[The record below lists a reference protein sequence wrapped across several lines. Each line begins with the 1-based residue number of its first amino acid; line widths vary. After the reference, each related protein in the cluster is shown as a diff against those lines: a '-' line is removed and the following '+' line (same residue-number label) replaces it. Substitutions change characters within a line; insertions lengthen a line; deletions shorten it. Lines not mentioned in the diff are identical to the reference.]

1 LNAERRTRKRL
12 RKEISMQEKEK
23 ITIEIGVIRDKLNY
37 HNYRYYILDDPEISD
52 AEYDHLLQRL
62 LQIENKYP
70 ELIVPESPSQRVG
83 APIEGGFKPVKHSV
97 PMLSLENGFSDKE
110 VKEFEKRIRRFL
122 EYPTATTY
130 TVEPKLDGL
139 AVELIYENS
148 ILTTASTRGDGYIGE
163 DITSNAKTIRS
174 IPLRLLP
181 PRDGRTLPE
190 HLEVRG
196 EIYMGKKAFQQLNKE
211 REKQGEALFANPRN
225 AAAGSVRQLDP
236 QITAGRP
243 LMFFSYGIGKVSGW
257 IFISQIEVL
266 TTLNMWGLRVNTQH
280 IKECKNINKAIAHCR
295 YLESIKR
302 DLPYE
307 IDGAV
312 IKVNSLE
319 LQKTLGEKSRS
330 PRWALAYK
338 FEPTQ
343 ATTKIYTIDVQVG
356 RTGALTPVAHLKPV
370 EVGGVKVSRAT
381 LHNQEEIE
389 RKDIKEGDTVIIQRA
404 GDVIPE
410 VVKVIKAKRD
420 GNEKPFRMPDRCP
433 VCGSE
438 LVSPGN
444 EVVIR
449 CSNPECPAQVIG
461 EIKHFVSK
469 DAMDIDG
476 LGDKLVNQLVIHDL
490 IKDSADIYHLTIE
503 KLLPLDKMA
512 EKLANNILNAIN
524 NSKKTT
530 LSKFIYSLGIRHVG
544 EHVAMVLAEEFRRFE
559 SLRRANREDLLSI
572 KEIGPEIADSILF
585 YFSNKENISFL
596 TRLFEAGITI
606 EEMPLETTPA
616 TLHPFS
622 GKLFVLTG
630 TLATLTRT
638 EAKKII
644 EEKKGKVS
652 SVITSK
658 TDYLVVGKSPG
669 SKLAKAKD
677 LSVTILNEEEFL
689 QIAGEE

>member
-1 LNAERRTRKRL
+1 M
-12 RKEISMQEKEK
+12 SMQEMEKAKIELTALREK
-23 ITIEIGVIRDKLNY
+23 IEY
-37 HNYRYYILDDPEISD
+37 HNYRYYILDDPEVSD

-62 LQIENKYP
+62 LHIESKYP
-70 ELIVPESPSQRVG
+70 ELIIPESPSQRVG
-83 APIEGGFKPVKHSV
+83 APIVGGFNPVKHSI

-110 VKEFEKRIRRFL
+110 VKEFEKRIRRLL
-122 EYPTATTY
+122 EYPHTITY

-174 IPLRLLP
+174 IPLRLLS
-181 PRDGRTLPE
+181 PRDSPKLPE
-190 HLEVRG
+190 HIEVRG
-196 EIYMGKKAFQQLNKE
+196 EIYMEKKAFRQLNKE

-236 QITAGRP
+236 HTTANRP

-257 IFISQIEVL
+257 VFTSQIELL
-266 TTLNMWGLRVNTQH
+266 TTLNTWGVRINTEH
-280 IKECKNINKAIAHCR
+280 IKECANIDEAIAHCK
-295 YLESIKR
+295 YLEGIKH

-307 IDGAV
+307 VDGAV
-312 IKVNSLE
+312 IKVNSLAM
-319 LQKTLGEKSRS
+319 QKTLGEKSRS

-343 ATTKIYTIDVQVG
+343 ATTKISTIDVQVG
-356 RTGALTPVAHLKPV
+356 RTGALTPVAHLQPV

-381 LHNQEEIE
+381 LHNQDEIK

-410 VVKVIKAKRD
+410 VVKVIKAKRT
-420 GNEKPFRMPDRCP
+420 GKEKPFHMPDRCP

-438 LVSPGN
+438 LVSPGD

-449 CSNPECPAQVIG
+449 CNNPVCPAQVTG
-461 EIKHFVSK
+461 KIKHFVSK

-476 LGDKLVNQLVIHDL
+476 LGDKLVDQLAIRGL
-490 IKDSADIYHLTIE
+490 IKDAADIYHLTLENLI
-503 KLLPLDKMA
+503 PLDKMA
-512 EKLANNILNAIN
+512 EKLANNILTAIN

-530 LSKFIYSLGIRHVG
+530 LSKFIYSLSIRHVG
-544 EHVAMVLAEEFRRFE
+544 EHVATVLAEKFRRFDRLQKAHE
-559 SLRRANREDLLSI
+559 EDLLSI
-572 KEIGPEIADSILF
+572 KEIGPEIADSILS
-585 YFSNKENISFL
+585 YFSNEKNIFFI

-606 EEMPLETTPA
+606 EEMPIEKQLFES
-616 TLHPFS
+616 HPFS

-630 TLATLTRT
+630 TLTTLTRT
-638 EAKKII
+638 EAKKFIQ
-644 EEKKGKVS
+644 EKKGKVS
-652 SVITSK
+652 ASLTRK
-658 TDYLVVGKSPG
+658 TDYLVAGKSPG
-669 SKLAKAKD
+669 SKLTKAKD
-677 LSVTILNEEEFL
+677 LSVTILNEDEFL
-689 QIAGEE
+689 RIAGEE

>member
-1 LNAERRTRKRL
+1 
-12 RKEISMQEKEK
+12 MQEMEKAKIELTALREK
-23 ITIEIGVIRDKLNY
+23 IEY
-37 HNYRYYILDDPEISD
+37 HNYRYYILDDPEVSD

-62 LQIENKYP
+62 LHIENKYP

-83 APIEGGFKPVKHSV
+83 APIVGGFNPVKHSI

-110 VKEFEKRIRRFL
+110 VKEFEKRIRRLL
-122 EYPTATTY
+122 EYPHTITY

-139 AVELIYENS
+139 AVELIYKNT

-174 IPLRLLP
+174 IPLRLLS
-181 PRDGRTLPE
+181 PRDSPKLPE
-190 HLEVRG
+190 HIEVRG
-196 EIYMGKKAFQQLNKE
+196 EIYMEKKAFRQLNKE

-236 QITAGRP
+236 HTTANRP

-257 IFISQIEVL
+257 VFTSQIELL
-266 TTLNMWGLRVNTQH
+266 TTLNTWGVRINTEH
-280 IKECKNINKAIAHCR
+280 IKECANIDEAIAHCK
-295 YLESIKR
+295 YLEGIKH

-307 IDGAV
+307 VDGAV
-312 IKVNSLE
+312 IKVNSLAM
-319 LQKTLGEKSRS
+319 QKTLGEKSRS

-343 ATTKIYTIDVQVG
+343 ATTKISTIDVQVG
-356 RTGALTPVAHLKPV
+356 RTGALTPVAHLQPV

-381 LHNQEEIE
+381 LHNQDEIK

-410 VVKVIKAKRD
+410 VVKVIKAKRT
-420 GNEKPFRMPDRCP
+420 GKEKPFHMPDRCP

-438 LVSPGN
+438 LVSPGD

-449 CSNPECPAQVIG
+449 CNNPVCPAQVTG
-461 EIKHFVSK
+461 KIKHFVSK

-476 LGDKLVNQLVIHDL
+476 LGDKLVDQLAIRGL
-490 IKDSADIYHLTIE
+490 IKDAADIYHLTLENLI
-503 KLLPLDKMA
+503 PLDKMA
-512 EKLANNILNAIN
+512 EKLANNILTAIN

-530 LSKFIYSLGIRHVG
+530 LSKFIYSLSIRHVG
-544 EHVAMVLAEEFRRFE
+544 EHVATVLAEKFRRFDRLQKAHE
-559 SLRRANREDLLSI
+559 EDLLSI
-572 KEIGPEIADSILF
+572 KEIGPEIADSILS
-585 YFSNKENISFL
+585 YFSNEKNIFFI

-606 EEMPLETTPA
+606 EEMPIEKQLFEA
-616 TLHPFS
+616 HPFS

-630 TLATLTRT
+630 TLTTLTRT
-638 EAKKII
+638 EAKKFIQ
-644 EEKKGKVS
+644 EKKGKVS
-652 SVITSK
+652 ASITRK

-669 SKLAKAKD
+669 SKLTKAKD
-677 LSVTILNEEEFL
+677 LSVTILNEDEFL
-689 QIAGEE
+689 RIAGEE

>member
-1 LNAERRTRKRL
+1 
-12 RKEISMQEKEK
+12 MQEIEK
-23 ITIEIGVIRDKLNY
+23 AKIELTVLRQKIDY
-37 HNYRYYILDDPEISD
+37 HNYRYYILDDPEVSD

-62 LQIENKYP
+62 LHIENKYP

-83 APIEGGFKPVKHSV
+83 APIEGGFNPVKHSV

-110 VKEFEKRIRRFL
+110 VKEFEKRIRRLL
-122 EYPTATTY
+122 EYSTPITY

-174 IPLRLLP
+174 IPLRLLS

-196 EIYMGKKAFQQLNKE
+196 EIYMEKKAFQQLNKE

-236 QITAGRP
+236 HVTANRP

-257 IFISQIEVL
+257 AFTSQIELL
-266 TTLNMWGLRVNTQH
+266 TTLITWGLRVNTEH
-280 IKECKNINKAIAHCR
+280 IKKCVNIDEAITHCQ
-295 YLESIKR
+295 YLEGIKH

-307 IDGAV
+307 VDGAV

-319 LQKTLGEKSRS
+319 VQKTLGEKSRS

-356 RTGALTPVAHLKPV
+356 RTGALTPVAHLQPV

-381 LHNQEEIE
+381 LHNQDEIK

-420 GNEKPFRMPDRCP
+420 GKEKPFHMPNRCP

-438 LVSPGN
+438 LVPPGD

-449 CSNPECPAQVIG
+449 CNNPRCPAQVTG
-461 EIKHFVSK
+461 GIKHFVSK

-476 LGDKLVNQLVIHDL
+476 LGDKLVDQLVIRGL
-490 IKDSADIYHLTIE
+490 IKDAADIYHLTLENLI
-503 KLLPLDKMA
+503 PLDKMA
-512 EKLANNILNAIN
+512 EKLANNILTAIN

-544 EHVAMVLAEEFRRFE
+544 EHVATVLAEKFRRFD
-559 SLRRANREDLLSI
+559 SLQKAREEDLLSV
-572 KEIGPEIADSILF
+572 KEIGPEIADSIIS
-585 YFSNKENISFL
+585 YFSNEKNISFI

-606 EEMPLETTPA
+606 EEMPLEKKPFKE
-616 TLHPFS
+616 HPFS

-638 EAKKII
+638 DAKKFI

-652 SVITSK
+652 ASITSK

-669 SKLAKAKD
+669 SKLIKAKD
-677 LSVTILNEEEFL
+677 LSVTILSEEEFL
-689 QIAGEE
+689 QIAGEG

>member
-1 LNAERRTRKRL
+1 MGS
-12 RKEISMQEKEK
+12 KEISMQVKEK
-23 ITIEIGVIRDKLNY
+23 AKIELIALREKIDY
-37 HNYRYYILDDPEISD
+37 HNYRYYILDDPEVSD
-52 AEYDHLLQRL
+52 AEYDRLFQRL

-83 APIEGGFKPVKHSV
+83 APIEGGFNPVKHSV
-97 PMLSLENGFSDKE
+97 PMLSLENGFSDNE
-110 VKEFEKRIRRFL
+110 VKEFEKRIRRLL
-122 EYPTATTY
+122 EYSNTITY

-139 AVELIYENS
+139 AVELVYENS
-148 ILTTASTRGDGYIGE
+148 ILKTASTRGDGYLGE
-163 DITSNAKTIRS
+163 DITSNTKTIRS
-174 IPLRLLP
+174 IPLRLLSP
-181 PRDGRTLPE
+181 QDSPKLPE
-190 HLEVRG
+190 HIEVRG
-196 EIYMGKKAFQQLNKE
+196 EIYMEKKAFQQLNKE

-236 QITAGRP
+236 HITANRP

-257 IFISQIEVL
+257 AFTSQIELL
-266 TTLNMWGLRVNTQH
+266 TTLNTWGLRVNTEH
-280 IKECKNINKAIAHCR
+280 IKECKNIDKAIAHCR
-295 YLESIKR
+295 YLEGIKH

-389 RKDIKEGDTVIIQRA
+389 RKDIKEGDTVIVQRA
-404 GDVIPE
+404 GDVIPK
-410 VVKVIKAKRD
+410 VVKAIKTKRT
-420 GNEKPFRMPDRCP
+420 GKEKPFRMPTRCP

-438 LVSPGN
+438 LQRPRKDKHK

-449 CSNPECPAQVIG
+449 CSNPGCPAQVTG
-461 EIKHFVSK
+461 GIKHFVSK

-476 LGDKLVNQLVIHDL
+476 LGDKLVDQLVIHGL
-490 IKDSADIYHLTIE
+490 IKDAADIYHLTLENLI
-503 KLLPLDKMA
+503 PLDKMA
-512 EKLANNILNAIN
+512 EKLANNILTAIN

-544 EHVAMVLAEEFRRFE
+544 EHVATVLAEKFRTFG
-559 SLRRANREDLLSI
+559 SLQKAREEDLLSV
-572 KEIGPEIADSILF
+572 KEIGPEIADSILS
-585 YFSNKENISFL
+585 YFSNEENISFL
-596 TRLFEAGITI
+596 NRLFEAGITI
-606 EEMPLETTPA
+606 EEMPLEKR
-616 TLHPFS
+616 LFEEHPFS

-630 TLATLTRT
+630 TLSTLTRT
-638 EAKKII
+638 EAKKFI

-652 SVITSK
+652 ASITSK
-658 TDYLVVGKSPG
+658 TDYLVIGKSPG
-669 SKLAKAKD
+669 SKLTKAKD
-677 LSVTILNEEEFL
+677 LSVTILSEEEFL
-689 QIAGEE
+689 RIAGQK

>member
-1 LNAERRTRKRL
+1 
-12 RKEISMQEKEK
+12 MQEIEKAKIELTALREK
-23 ITIEIGVIRDKLNY
+23 IDY
-37 HNYRYYILDDPEISD
+37 HNYRYYILDDPEVSD

-62 LQIENKYP
+62 LHIENIYP

-83 APIEGGFKPVKHSV
+83 APIEGGFNPVKHSV

-110 VKEFEKRIRRFL
+110 AKEFDERIKRDKRIKRFL
-122 EYPTATTY
+122 SYTNNISY

-139 AVELIYENS
+139 AVELTYENS

-163 DITSNAKTIRS
+163 DITSNTKTIRS
-174 IPLRLLP
+174 IPLRLLSP
-181 PRDGRTLPE
+181 QDSPKLPE
-190 HLEVRG
+190 HIEVRG

-236 QITAGRP
+236 HITANRP

-257 IFISQIEVL
+257 AFTSQIELL
-266 TTLNMWGLRVNTQH
+266 TTLHTWGVRVNTEH
-280 IKECKNINKAIAHCR
+280 IKECANIDEAIAHCR
-295 YLESIKR
+295 YLEGIKH

-307 IDGAV
+307 VDGAV

-319 LQKTLGEKSRS
+319 VQKTLGEKSRS

-338 FEPTQ
+338 FKPTQ

-356 RTGALTPVAHLKPV
+356 RTGALTPVAHLQPV

-381 LHNQEEIE
+381 LHNQDEIK

-410 VVKVIKAKRD
+410 VVKAIKAKRT
-420 GNEKPFRMPDRCP
+420 GKEKPFHMPDRCP

-438 LVSPGN
+438 LVPPGN

-449 CSNPECPAQVIG
+449 CSNPGCPAQVTG
-461 EIKHFVSK
+461 GIKHFVSK

-476 LGDKLVNQLVIHDL
+476 LGDKLVDQLVIHGL
-490 IKDSADIYHLTIE
+490 IKDAADIYHLTLENLI
-503 KLLPLDKMA
+503 PLDKMA
-512 EKLANNILNAIN
+512 EKLANNILTAIN
-524 NSKKTT
+524 NSKNTT

-544 EHVAMVLAEEFRRFE
+544 EHVATVLAEKFRRFD
-559 SLRRANREDLLSI
+559 SLQKACEEELLSI
-572 KEIGPEIADSILF
+572 KEIGPEIADSILS
-585 YFSNKENISFL
+585 YFSNEKNISFIN
-596 TRLFEAGITI
+596 RLFEAGIAI
-606 EEMPLETTPA
+606 EEMPLEKK
-616 TLHPFS
+616 LFKEHPFS

-630 TLATLTRT
+630 TLSTLTRT
-638 EAKKII
+638 EAKKFI

-652 SVITSK
+652 ASITSK
-658 TDYLVVGKSPG
+658 TDYLVIGKSPG
-669 SKLAKAKD
+669 SKLTKAKD
-677 LSVTILNEEEFL
+677 LSVTILSEEEFL
-689 QIAGEE
+689 QIAGER

>member
-1 LNAERRTRKRL
+1 M
-12 RKEISMQEKEK
+12 SMQEMEKAKIELTALREK
-23 ITIEIGVIRDKLNY
+23 IEY
-37 HNYRYYILDDPEISD
+37 HNYRYYILDDPEVSD

-62 LQIENKYP
+62 LHIESKYP
-70 ELIVPESPSQRVG
+70 ELIIPESPSQRVG
-83 APIEGGFKPVKHSV
+83 APIVGGFNPVKHSI

-110 VKEFEKRIRRFL
+110 VKEFEKRIRRLL
-122 EYPTATTY
+122 EYPHTITY

-174 IPLRLLP
+174 IPLRLLS
-181 PRDGRTLPE
+181 PRDSPKLPE
-190 HLEVRG
+190 HIEVRG
-196 EIYMGKKAFQQLNKE
+196 EIYMEKKAFRQLNKE

-236 QITAGRP
+236 HTTANRP

-257 IFISQIEVL
+257 VFTSQIELL
-266 TTLNMWGLRVNTQH
+266 TTLNTWGVRVNTEH
-280 IKECKNINKAIAHCR
+280 IKECANIDEAIAHCK
-295 YLESIKR
+295 YLEGIKH

-307 IDGAV
+307 VDGAV
-312 IKVNSLE
+312 IKVNSLAM
-319 LQKTLGEKSRS
+319 QKTLGEKSRS

-343 ATTKIYTIDVQVG
+343 ATTKISTIDVQVG
-356 RTGALTPVAHLKPV
+356 RTGALTPVAHLQPV

-381 LHNQEEIE
+381 LHNQDEIK

-410 VVKVIKAKRD
+410 VVKVIKAKRT
-420 GNEKPFRMPDRCP
+420 GKEKPFHMPDRCP

-438 LVSPGN
+438 LVSPGD

-449 CSNPECPAQVIG
+449 CNNPVCPAQVTG
-461 EIKHFVSK
+461 KIKHFVSK

-476 LGDKLVNQLVIHDL
+476 LGDKLVDQLAIRGL
-490 IKDSADIYHLTIE
+490 IKDAADIYHLTLENLI
-503 KLLPLDKMA
+503 PLDKMA
-512 EKLANNILNAIN
+512 EKLANNILTAIN

-530 LSKFIYSLGIRHVG
+530 LSKFIYSLSIRHVG
-544 EHVAMVLAEEFRRFE
+544 EHVATVLAEKFRRFD
-559 SLRRANREDLLSI
+559 SLQKAREEDLLSI
-572 KEIGPEIADSILF
+572 KEIGPEIADSILS
-585 YFSNKENISFL
+585 YFSNEKNIFFI

-606 EEMPLETTPA
+606 EEMPIEKQLFES
-616 TLHPFS
+616 HPFS

-630 TLATLTRT
+630 TLTTLTRT
-638 EAKKII
+638 EAKKFIQ
-644 EEKKGKVS
+644 EKKGKVS
-652 SVITSK
+652 ASLTRK
-658 TDYLVVGKSPG
+658 TDYLVAGKSPG
-669 SKLAKAKD
+669 SKLTKAKD
-677 LSVTILNEEEFL
+677 LSVTILNEDEFL
-689 QIAGEE
+689 RIAGEE